1 MSLCLATLTMLLS
14 LRLRERE
21 RESERDRERQRDRER
36 DRETERER
44 DRDRERARD
53 RELKSHTI
61 VMLVLL
67 CGHTKLSTYNDI
79 TNCYQTVCVLRD
91 ITDTYH
97 TKILLMCVCVLVTLY
112 PIRCITY
119 VHAYHYGNRYLRH
132 GMQWCIEFYR

>member
-14 LRLRERE
+14 LRLRKRE
-21 RESERDRERQRDRER
+21 RVKERQREAERQRE
-36 DRETERER
+36 
-44 DRDRERARD
+44 RERARD

-79 TNCYQTVCVLRD
+79 TEFIDHYQTVCVLRD

-119 VHAYHYGNRYLRH
+119 VHAYHYGNRSLGH